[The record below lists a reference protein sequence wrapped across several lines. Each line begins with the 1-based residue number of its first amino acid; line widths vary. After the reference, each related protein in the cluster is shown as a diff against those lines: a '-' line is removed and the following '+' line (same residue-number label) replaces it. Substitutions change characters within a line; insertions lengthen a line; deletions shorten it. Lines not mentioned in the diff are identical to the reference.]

1 MAVPVPQPVLDHAV
15 INVADQLDNASA
27 RFRRLGFQLTERGH
41 QSLGSSN
48 HLAIFG
54 ENYLELLGYEPGKGS
69 QRADQWNSPL
79 GLSGLVWKSSDAESE
94 FLHLERQDLDGDP
107 PAAFWRPVT
116 LPDGSVSEAHFRLGY
131 EPGKGSQ
138 RADQWNSPLGLSGL
152 VWKSSD
158 AESEFLHLER
168 QDLDGDPPAAFWR
181 PVTLPDGSVSE
192 AHFRT
197 VRLRASLIPN
207 GRSFFCQH
215 LTPDTVWQ
223 PAWQR
228 HHNGVQ
234 NISEF
239 VIVAQDP
246 AHAAQVYSRL
256 FGAAKVL
263 ACPEGAFVLR
273 AGAATVR
280 FASADYAQQRFGPLP
295 EDYDGSAR
303 MVALGFATTDLA
315 LVKNALLAG
324 NILFHEQAEAIVV
337 ACGEGFNL
345 ALRFA

>member
-1 MAVPVPQPVLDHAV
+1 MSVQVPQPILDHAV
-15 INVADQLDNASA
+15 INVADQLDSASA

-41 QSLGSSN
+41 HSLGSSN

-54 ENYLELLGYEPGKGS
+54 ENYLELLGYETGKGS
-69 QRADQWNSPL
+69 QRADLWQSPL

-94 FLHLERQDLDGDP
+94 FQHLQRQDLDDEP
-107 PAAFWRPVT
+107 PAAF
-116 LPDGSVSEAHFRLGY
+116 H
-131 EPGKGSQ
+131 
-138 RADQWNSPLGLSGL
+138 
-152 VWKSSD
+152 
-158 AESEFLHLER
+158 
-168 QDLDGDPPAAFWR
+168 R

-197 VRLRASLIPN
+197 VRIRPSLVPN

-215 LTPDTVWQ
+215 LTPEAVWQ

-228 HHNGVQ
+228 HPNGVR

-246 AHAAQVYSRL
+246 ALSALVYSRL

-303 MVALGFATTDLA
+303 MVALGFETEDLA
-315 LVKNALLAG
+315 LVKRALVKGEIA
-324 NILFHEQAEAIVV
+324 FQEQPKAIVV
-337 ACGEGFNL
+337 ESAEGFNL
-345 ALRFA
+345 ALRFN

>member
-1 MAVPVPQPVLDHAV
+1 MSVQVPQPILDHAV
-15 INVADQLDNASA
+15 INVADQLDSASA

-41 QSLGSSN
+41 HSLGSSN

-54 ENYLELLGYEPGKGS
+54 ENYLELLGYETGKGS
-69 QRADQWNSPL
+69 QRADLWQSPL

-94 FLHLERQDLDGDP
+94 FQHLQRQDLDRDP
-107 PAAFWRPVT
+107 PAAF
-116 LPDGSVSEAHFRLGY
+116 H
-131 EPGKGSQ
+131 
-138 RADQWNSPLGLSGL
+138 
-152 VWKSSD
+152 
-158 AESEFLHLER
+158 
-168 QDLDGDPPAAFWR
+168 R

-197 VRLRASLIPN
+197 VRIRPSLVPN

-215 LTPDTVWQ
+215 LTPEAVWQ

-228 HHNGVQ
+228 HPNGVS

-246 AHAAQVYSRL
+246 ALSALVYSRL

-303 MVALGFATTDLA
+303 MVALGFETEDLA
-315 LVKNALLAG
+315 LVKRALVTGDIA
-324 NILFHEQAEAIVV
+324 FQEQPEAIMVES
-337 ACGEGFNL
+337 AEGFNL
-345 ALRFA
+345 ALRFT

>member
-1 MAVPVPQPVLDHAV
+1 MTKKKRTTIAVPVPQPVLDHAV

-27 RFRRLGFQLTERGH
+27 RFRRLGFQLTERGQH
-41 QSLGSSN
+41 SLGSSN

-69 QRADQWNSPL
+69 QRADL
-79 GLSGLVWKSSDAESE
+79 
-94 FLHLERQDLDGDP
+94 
-107 PAAFWRPVT
+107 
-116 LPDGSVSEAHFRLGY
+116 
-131 EPGKGSQ
+131 
-138 RADQWNSPLGLSGL
+138 WNSPLGLSGL

-228 HHNGVQ
+228 HPNGVQ

-315 LVKNALLAG
+315 LVKNALLTG

-337 ACGEGFNL
+337 ASGEGFNL

>member
-1 MAVPVPQPVLDHAV
+1 MTKKKRTTIAVPVPQPVLDHAV

-41 QSLGSSN
+41 HSLGSSN

-69 QRADQWNSPL
+69 QRADL
-79 GLSGLVWKSSDAESE
+79 
-94 FLHLERQDLDGDP
+94 
-107 PAAFWRPVT
+107 
-116 LPDGSVSEAHFRLGY
+116 
-131 EPGKGSQ
+131 
-138 RADQWNSPLGLSGL
+138 WNSPLGLSGL

-228 HHNGVQ
+228 HPNGVQ

-315 LVKNALLAG
+315 LVKNALLTG

-337 ACGEGFNL
+337 ASGEGFNL

>member
-1 MAVPVPQPVLDHAV
+1 MSVQVPQPILDHAV
-15 INVADQLDNASA
+15 INVADQLDSASA

-41 QSLGSSN
+41 HSLGSSN

-54 ENYLELLGYEPGKGS
+54 ENYLELLGYETGKGS
-69 QRADQWNSPL
+69 QRADLWQSPL

-94 FLHLERQDLDGDP
+94 FQHLQRQDLDDEP
-107 PAAFWRPVT
+107 PAAF
-116 LPDGSVSEAHFRLGY
+116 H
-131 EPGKGSQ
+131 
-138 RADQWNSPLGLSGL
+138 
-152 VWKSSD
+152 
-158 AESEFLHLER
+158 
-168 QDLDGDPPAAFWR
+168 R

-197 VRLRASLIPN
+197 VRIRPSLVPN

-215 LTPDTVWQ
+215 LTPEAVWQ

-228 HHNGVQ
+228 HPNGVR
-234 NISEF
+234 NISEL

-246 AHAAQVYSRL
+246 ALSALVYSRL

-303 MVALGFATTDLA
+303 MVALGFETEDLA
-315 LVKNALLAG
+315 LVKRALVKGDIA
-324 NILFHEQAEAIVV
+324 FQEQPKAIVV
-337 ACGEGFNL
+337 ESAEGFNL
-345 ALRFA
+345 ALRFT

>member
-1 MAVPVPQPVLDHAV
+1 MSVQVPQPILDHAV
-15 INVADQLDNASA
+15 INVADQLDSASA

-41 QSLGSSN
+41 HSLGSSN

-54 ENYLELLGYEPGKGS
+54 ENYLELLGYETGKGS
-69 QRADQWNSPL
+69 QRADLWLSPL

-94 FLHLERQDLDGDP
+94 FQHLQRQDLDGDP
-107 PAAFWRPVT
+107 PATF
-116 LPDGSVSEAHFRLGY
+116 H
-131 EPGKGSQ
+131 
-138 RADQWNSPLGLSGL
+138 
-152 VWKSSD
+152 
-158 AESEFLHLER
+158 
-168 QDLDGDPPAAFWR
+168 R

-197 VRLRASLIPN
+197 VRIRPSLVPN

-215 LTPDTVWQ
+215 LTPEAVWQ

-228 HHNGVQ
+228 HPNGVR
-234 NISEF
+234 NISEL

-246 AHAAQVYSRL
+246 ALSAQVYSRL

-303 MVALGFATTDLA
+303 MVALGFETEDLA
-315 LVKNALLAG
+315 QVKRALVTGEIA
-324 NILFHEQAEAIVV
+324 FQEQAESIVV
-337 ACGEGFNL
+337 ESADGFNL
-345 ALRFA
+345 ALRFT

>member
-1 MAVPVPQPVLDHAV
+1 MSVQVPQPILDHAV
-15 INVADQLDNASA
+15 INVADQLDSASA

-41 QSLGSSN
+41 HSLGSSN

-54 ENYLELLGYEPGKGS
+54 ENYLELLGYETGKGS
-69 QRADQWNSPL
+69 QRADLWQSPL

-94 FLHLERQDLDGDP
+94 FQHLQRQDLDGDP
-107 PAAFWRPVT
+107 PAAFHRPVT
-116 LPDGSVSEAHFRLGY
+116 LPDGL
-131 EPGKGSQ
+131 
-138 RADQWNSPLGLSGL
+138 
-152 VWKSSD
+152 
-158 AESEFLHLER
+158 
-168 QDLDGDPPAAFWR
+168 
-181 PVTLPDGSVSE
+181 VSE

-197 VRLRASLIPN
+197 VRIRPSLVPN

-215 LTPDTVWQ
+215 LTPEAVWQ

-228 HHNGVQ
+228 HPNGVR

-246 AHAAQVYSRL
+246 ALSALVYSRL

-280 FASADYAQQRFGPLP
+280 FASEDYAQQRFGPLP

-303 MVALGFATTDLA
+303 MVALGFETEDLDLVKRA
-315 LVKNALLAG
+315 LVKGEIA
-324 NILFHEQAEAIVV
+324 FQEQPEAIVV
-337 ACGEGFNL
+337 ESAEGFNL
-345 ALRFA
+345 ALRFT

>member
-1 MAVPVPQPVLDHAV
+1 MTKKKRTTIAVPVPQPVLDHAV

-41 QSLGSSN
+41 HSLGSSN

-69 QRADQWNSPL
+69 QRADLWNSPL
-79 GLSGLVWKSSDAESE
+79 GLSGLVWKS
-94 FLHLERQDLDGDP
+94 G
-107 PAAFWRPVT
+107 
-116 LPDGSVSEAHFRLGY
+116 
-131 EPGKGSQ
+131 
-138 RADQWNSPLGLSGL
+138 
-152 VWKSSD
+152 D

-228 HHNGVQ
+228 HPNGVQ

-315 LVKNALLAG
+315 LVKNALLTG

-337 ACGEGFNL
+337 ASGEGFNL

>member
-1 MAVPVPQPVLDHAV
+1 MSVQVPQPILDHAV
-15 INVADQLDNASA
+15 INVADQLDSASA

-41 QSLGSSN
+41 HSLGSSN

-54 ENYLELLGYEPGKGS
+54 ENYLELLGYETGKGS
-69 QRADQWNSPL
+69 QRADLWQSPL

-94 FLHLERQDLDGDP
+94 FQHLQRQDLDDEP
-107 PAAFWRPVT
+107 PAAF
-116 LPDGSVSEAHFRLGY
+116 H
-131 EPGKGSQ
+131 
-138 RADQWNSPLGLSGL
+138 
-152 VWKSSD
+152 
-158 AESEFLHLER
+158 
-168 QDLDGDPPAAFWR
+168 R

-197 VRLRASLIPN
+197 VRIRPSLVPN

-215 LTPDTVWQ
+215 LTPEAVWQ

-228 HHNGVQ
+228 HPNGVR
-234 NISEF
+234 NISEL

-246 AHAAQVYSRL
+246 ALSALVYSRL
-256 FGAAKVL
+256 FGAARVL

-303 MVALGFATTDLA
+303 MVALGFETEDLA
-315 LVKNALLAG
+315 LVKGALVKGDIA
-324 NILFHEQAEAIVV
+324 FQEQPEAIVV
-337 ACGEGFNL
+337 ESAEGFNL
-345 ALRFA
+345 ALRFT

>member
-1 MAVPVPQPVLDHAV
+1 MSVPVPQPILDHAV
-15 INVADQLDNASA
+15 INVADQLDSASA
-27 RFRRLGFQLTERGH
+27 RFSRLGFQLTERGH
-41 QSLGSSN
+41 HSLGSSN

-69 QRADQWNSPL
+69 QRADLWQSPL
-79 GLSGLVWKSSDAESE
+79 GLSGLVWKSSDAESA
-94 FLHLERQDLDGDP
+94 FQHLQRQDLDGDP
-107 PAAFWRPVT
+107 PATF
-116 LPDGSVSEAHFRLGY
+116 H
-131 EPGKGSQ
+131 
-138 RADQWNSPLGLSGL
+138 
-152 VWKSSD
+152 
-158 AESEFLHLER
+158 
-168 QDLDGDPPAAFWR
+168 R

-197 VRLRASLIPN
+197 VRLRPSLIPN

-215 LTPDTVWQ
+215 LTPEAVWQ

-228 HHNGVQ
+228 HPNGVR

-239 VIVAQDP
+239 VVVAQDP
-246 AHAAQVYSRL
+246 ALSAQVYSRL

-280 FASADYAQQRFGPLP
+280 FASAEYAQPRFGPLP

-303 MVALGFATTDLA
+303 MVALGFETEDLA
-315 LVKNALLAG
+315 QVKRALLAG
-324 NILFHEQAEAIVV
+324 NIAFQEQAEAIVV
-337 ACGEGFNL
+337 EAAEGFNL
-345 ALRFA
+345 ALRFTGVGRGIL

>member
-1 MAVPVPQPVLDHAV
+1 MTKKKRMTIAVPVPQPVLDHAV

-27 RFRRLGFQLTERGH
+27 RFRRLGFQLTARGH
-41 QSLGSSN
+41 HSLGSSN

-69 QRADQWNSPL
+69 QRADLWNP
-79 GLSGLVWKSSDAESE
+79 
-94 FLHLERQDLDGDP
+94 
-107 PAAFWRPVT
+107 
-116 LPDGSVSEAHFRLGY
+116 
-131 EPGKGSQ
+131 
-138 RADQWNSPLGLSGL
+138 PLGLSGL

-215 LTPDTVWQ
+215 LTPDMVWQ

-228 HHNGVQ
+228 HPNGVQ

-315 LVKNALLAG
+315 LVKNALLTG

-337 ACGEGFNL
+337 ASGEGFNL

>member
-1 MAVPVPQPVLDHAV
+1 MSVQVPQPILDHAV
-15 INVADQLDNASA
+15 INVADQLDSASA

-41 QSLGSSN
+41 HSLGSSN

-54 ENYLELLGYEPGKGS
+54 ENYLELLGYETGKGS
-69 QRADQWNSPL
+69 QRADLWQSPL

-94 FLHLERQDLDGDP
+94 FQHLQRQHLDGDP
-107 PAAFWRPVT
+107 PAAF
-116 LPDGSVSEAHFRLGY
+116 H
-131 EPGKGSQ
+131 
-138 RADQWNSPLGLSGL
+138 
-152 VWKSSD
+152 
-158 AESEFLHLER
+158 
-168 QDLDGDPPAAFWR
+168 R

-197 VRLRASLIPN
+197 VRIRPSLVPN

-215 LTPDTVWQ
+215 LTPEAVWQ
-223 PAWQR
+223 PTWQR
-228 HHNGVQ
+228 HPNGVR

-246 AHAAQVYSRL
+246 ALSALVYSRL

-303 MVALGFATTDLA
+303 MVALGFETEDLA
-315 LVKNALLAG
+315 LVKRALVKGEIA
-324 NILFHEQAEAIVV
+324 FQEQPEAIVV
-337 ACGEGFNL
+337 ESAEGFNL
-345 ALRFA
+345 ALRFT

>member
-1 MAVPVPQPVLDHAV
+1 MSVQVPQPILDHAV
-15 INVADQLDNASA
+15 INVADQLDSASA

-41 QSLGSSN
+41 HSLGSSN

-54 ENYLELLGYEPGKGS
+54 ENYLELLGYETDKGS
-69 QRADQWNSPL
+69 QRADLWQSPL

-94 FLHLERQDLDGDP
+94 FQHLQRQDLDGDP
-107 PAAFWRPVT
+107 PAAFHRPVT
-116 LPDGSVSEAHFRLGY
+116 LPDGSVSEAHF
-131 EPGKGSQ
+131 Q
-138 RADQWNSPLGLSGL
+138 
-152 VWKSSD
+152 
-158 AESEFLHLER
+158 
-168 QDLDGDPPAAFWR
+168 
-181 PVTLPDGSVSE
+181 
-192 AHFRT
+192 T
-197 VRLRASLIPN
+197 VRIRPSLVPN

-215 LTPDTVWQ
+215 LTPEAVWQ

-228 HHNGVQ
+228 HPNGVR

-246 AHAAQVYSRL
+246 ALSALVYSRL

-303 MVALGFATTDLA
+303 MVALGFETEDLA
-315 LVKNALLAG
+315 LVKRALVTGDIA
-324 NILFHEQAEAIVV
+324 FQEQPEAIVV
-337 ACGEGFNL
+337 ESAEGFNL
-345 ALRFA
+345 ALRFT

>member
-1 MAVPVPQPVLDHAV
+1 MSVQVPQPILDHAV
-15 INVADQLDNASA
+15 INVADQLDSASA

-41 QSLGSSN
+41 HSLGSSN

-54 ENYLELLGYEPGKGS
+54 ENYLELLGYETGKGS
-69 QRADQWNSPL
+69 QRADLWQSPL

-94 FLHLERQDLDGDP
+94 FQHLQRQDLDDEP
-107 PAAFWRPVT
+107 PAAF
-116 LPDGSVSEAHFRLGY
+116 H
-131 EPGKGSQ
+131 
-138 RADQWNSPLGLSGL
+138 
-152 VWKSSD
+152 
-158 AESEFLHLER
+158 
-168 QDLDGDPPAAFWR
+168 R

-197 VRLRASLIPN
+197 VRIRPSLVPN

-215 LTPDTVWQ
+215 LTPEAVWQ

-228 HHNGVQ
+228 HPNGVR
-234 NISEF
+234 NISEL

-246 AHAAQVYSRL
+246 ALSALVYSRL

-303 MVALGFATTDLA
+303 MVALGFETEDLA
-315 LVKNALLAG
+315 LVKGALVKGDIA
-324 NILFHEQAEAIVV
+324 FQEQPKAIVV
-337 ACGEGFNL
+337 ESAEGFNL
-345 ALRFA
+345 ALRFT

>member
-1 MAVPVPQPVLDHAV
+1 MTKKKRMTIAVPVPQPVLDHAV

-27 RFRRLGFQLTERGH
+27 RFRRLGFQLTARGH
-41 QSLGSSN
+41 HSLGSSN

-69 QRADQWNSPL
+69 QRADLWNP
-79 GLSGLVWKSSDAESE
+79 
-94 FLHLERQDLDGDP
+94 
-107 PAAFWRPVT
+107 
-116 LPDGSVSEAHFRLGY
+116 
-131 EPGKGSQ
+131 
-138 RADQWNSPLGLSGL
+138 PLGLSGL

-207 GRSFFCQH
+207 GRSFFCEH

-228 HHNGVQ
+228 HPNGVQ

-315 LVKNALLAG
+315 LVKNALLTG

-337 ACGEGFNL
+337 ASGEGFNL

>member
-1 MAVPVPQPVLDHAV
+1 MSVQVPQPILDHAV
-15 INVADQLDNASA
+15 INVADQLDSASA

-41 QSLGSSN
+41 HSLGSSN

-54 ENYLELLGYEPGKGS
+54 ENYLELLGYETGKGS
-69 QRADQWNSPL
+69 QRADLWQSPL

-94 FLHLERQDLDGDP
+94 FQHLQRQDLDDEP
-107 PAAFWRPVT
+107 PAAF
-116 LPDGSVSEAHFRLGY
+116 H
-131 EPGKGSQ
+131 
-138 RADQWNSPLGLSGL
+138 
-152 VWKSSD
+152 
-158 AESEFLHLER
+158 
-168 QDLDGDPPAAFWR
+168 R

-197 VRLRASLIPN
+197 VRIRPSLVPN

-215 LTPDTVWQ
+215 LTPEAVWQ

-228 HHNGVQ
+228 HPNGVR

-246 AHAAQVYSRL
+246 ALSALVYSRL

-303 MVALGFATTDLA
+303 MVALGFETEDLDLVKRA
-315 LVKNALLAG
+315 LVKGEIA
-324 NILFHEQAEAIVV
+324 FQEQPEAIVV
-337 ACGEGFNL
+337 ESAEGFNL
-345 ALRFA
+345 ALRFT

>member
-1 MAVPVPQPVLDHAV
+1 MTKKKRTTISVPVPQPVLDHAV

-41 QSLGSSN
+41 HSLGSSN

-69 QRADQWNSPL
+69 QRADL
-79 GLSGLVWKSSDAESE
+79 
-94 FLHLERQDLDGDP
+94 
-107 PAAFWRPVT
+107 
-116 LPDGSVSEAHFRLGY
+116 
-131 EPGKGSQ
+131 
-138 RADQWNSPLGLSGL
+138 WNSPLGLSGL

-197 VRLRASLIPN
+197 VRLRSSLIPN
-207 GRSFFCQH
+207 GRSFFCEH

-228 HHNGVQ
+228 HPNGVQ

-337 ACGEGFNL
+337 ASGEGFNL

>member
-1 MAVPVPQPVLDHAV
+1 MSVQVPQPILDHAV
-15 INVADQLDNASA
+15 INVADQLDSASA

-41 QSLGSSN
+41 HSLGSSN

-54 ENYLELLGYEPGKGS
+54 ENYLELLGYETGKGS
-69 QRADQWNSPL
+69 QRADLWQSPL

-94 FLHLERQDLDGDP
+94 FQHLQRQDLDDEP
-107 PAAFWRPVT
+107 PAAF
-116 LPDGSVSEAHFRLGY
+116 H
-131 EPGKGSQ
+131 
-138 RADQWNSPLGLSGL
+138 
-152 VWKSSD
+152 
-158 AESEFLHLER
+158 
-168 QDLDGDPPAAFWR
+168 R

-197 VRLRASLIPN
+197 VRIRPSLVPN

-215 LTPDTVWQ
+215 LTPEAVWQ

-228 HHNGVQ
+228 HPNGVR
-234 NISEF
+234 NISEL

-246 AHAAQVYSRL
+246 ALSALVYSRL

-303 MVALGFATTDLA
+303 MVALGFETEDLDLVKRA
-315 LVKNALLAG
+315 LVKGEIA
-324 NILFHEQAEAIVV
+324 FQEQPEAIVV
-337 ACGEGFNL
+337 ESAEGFNL
-345 ALRFA
+345 ALRFT